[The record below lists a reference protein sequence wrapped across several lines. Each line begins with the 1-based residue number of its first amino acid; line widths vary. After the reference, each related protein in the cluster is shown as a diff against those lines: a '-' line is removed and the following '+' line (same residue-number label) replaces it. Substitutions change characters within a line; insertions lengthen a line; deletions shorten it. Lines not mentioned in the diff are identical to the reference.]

1 MYPGKTEPMI
11 KNTTHSSIKKLL
23 RTASASVCMKATG
36 TIKQLA
42 QRIAAH
48 EVMPAAPAPL
58 PSVQLS
64 EEDEDEDV
72 ITTEQLQEVEEQ
84 LTAAVQTGEGQ
95 EVLEGMM
102 QEQEEE
108 EDVQQQQL
116 APNRDA
122 SNHRSP
128 FTDITSAI
136 LNIPG
141 ATAAATT
148 IPARTDSLPATTAAT
163 AMDSAAATA
172 ANVALDGTAAGGG
185 AIPAH
190 VQIPIQQAAAAGS
203 APAGKGRAKMTAA
216 EVAAAAGTNTADTE
230 SMDAAIAAGGAEGFL
245 VSTVQAMLAGANGVA
260 TSIEH
265 SITEGTPILICGT
278 IAGILSP
285 GIKASWQVFLH
296 DGENGWRLVTTSQFQ
311 KEGGKASHKTNWKK
325 SCKVRVGQQ
334 QVEAKA
340 WLNGKG
346 M

>member
-1 MYPGKTEPMI
+1 M
-11 KNTTHSSIKKLL
+11 
-23 RTASASVCMKATG
+23 
-36 TIKQLA
+36 
-42 QRIAAH
+42 
-48 EVMPAAPAPL
+48 
-58 PSVQLS
+58 
-64 EEDEDEDV
+64 
-72 ITTEQLQEVEEQ
+72 
-84 LTAAVQTGEGQ
+84 
-95 EVLEGMM
+95 
-102 QEQEEE
+102 
-108 EDVQQQQL
+108 QQQQL

-128 FTDITSAI
+128 FTDITSAT

-172 ANVALDGTAAGGG
+172 AEANVALDGTAAGGG
-185 AIPAH
+185 AIPDP
-190 VQIPIQQAAAAGS
+190 VQIPIQQAAAAAAGS

-216 EVAAAAGTNTADTE
+216 EVAAAAGTNTADTG
-230 SMDAAIAAGGAEGFL
+230 SMDAAIAAGGAEGSL
-245 VSTVQAMLAGANGVA
+245 ASTVQAMLAGANGVA
-260 TSIEH
+260 ASIEH

-285 GIKASWQVFLH
+285 GIGSSWQVFLH
-296 DGENGWRLVTTSQFQ
+296 DGENGWRLLTTSQFQ
-311 KEGGKASHKTNWKK
+311 KEGGKASQKNWKR